1 MMSETLDQKASRYLA
16 EGRVAV
22 LRKDYFKGSF
32 SVSGSDDEPYSV
44 IFDGDWR
51 CACQARV
58 LECAHIKACQKIA
71 SFEHI
76 QPKALSSED
85 DDITRQIAAIFRADT

>member
-1 MMSETLDQKASRYLA
+1 MMAESTDQKAGRYLA

-22 LRKDYFKGSF
+22 LRKDFFKGSF

-44 IFDGDWR
+44 LFDGNWT
-51 CACQARV
+51 CICQARV
-58 LECAHIKACQKIA
+58 LECAHIIACQKIA

-76 QPKALSSED
+76 QPKPLSSGD
-85 DDITRQIAAIFRADT
+85 DEITRLLASL